1 MIPQPSGNGKRS
13 HCILDK
19 LTLKKGKISQI
30 NQFACLLILHIS
42 VISISGPQLKKP
54 QEGQG
59 PGLSARPLIP
69 SCQQSAWYI
78 EEAQQAVP
86 EVNRNLAHVTFS
98 CSFTRL
104 KCYSVVGSSP

>member
-1 MIPQPSGNGKRS
+1 MVKRS

-19 LTLKKGKISQI
+19 PTLKKGKISQI

-59 PGLSARPLIP
+59 PGLCARPSIP
-69 SCQQSAWYI
+69 SSRQSAWYT

-86 EVNRNLAHVTFS
+86 KVNRNLAQVTFTAAS
-98 CSFTRL
+98 L
-104 KCYSVVGSSP
+104 DENVAQW